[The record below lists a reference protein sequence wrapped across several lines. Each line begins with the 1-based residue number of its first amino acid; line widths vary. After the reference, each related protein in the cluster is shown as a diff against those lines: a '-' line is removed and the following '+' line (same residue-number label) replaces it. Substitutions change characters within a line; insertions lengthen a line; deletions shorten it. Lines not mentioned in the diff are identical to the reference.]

1 MNGPWCSSESALR
14 GTQNTCASLNCH
26 LPALAFL
33 GEQPSFSFQCLSS
46 ENHPAM
52 LRRCSL
58 HLFLH
63 VLGSTRCPFPRQP
76 VKGEAL
82 RCDPHSWQ
90 SPPNIQRF
98 CTLLF
103 PFLWWLLYI
112 NKIFHA
118 ENKKK
123 QSCYIASVSG
133 GSKSTTGGGNP
144 DHRMPTKSHSLAQH
158 QGEQQGSGCPGTK
171 LRSAQNSA

>member
-1 MNGPWCSSESALR
+1 MQQWVSAQRNPKYL
-14 GTQNTCASLNCH
+14 
-26 LPALAFL
+26 
-33 GEQPSFSFQCLSS
+33 CLSKLPPPRS
-46 ENHPAM
+46 CIPGRTAFFQFPVPEQWEPSCNV
-52 LRRCSL
+52 RRCSL

-103 PFLWWLLYI
+103 PFLWRFLYI

-118 ENKKK
+118 ENKKN